1 MRPFLLILAASAL
14 CVAAAAQAQT
24 VGAERVAALDVAQL
38 KTAYLACDEEA
49 TRNVLDAGS
58 AAICSQIAEALKARA
73 FGGDFER
80 LLAWWREAKAARTQL
95 ARSRE

>member
-14 CVAAAAQAQT
+14 CVAAAQAQT
-24 VGAERVAALDVAQL
+24 VGAERVTALDVAQL